1 MLALLDA
8 VQDKVRRVA
17 GVSKLQAFNDMNLA
31 PLCVR
36 RDIAM
41 LGLIHRTALG
51 KGPPQFREHFR
62 KHNHDSTLHDPR
74 SDSSSPLIKRSA
86 LGLVAIYNMLPPSCR
101 AAKSVPAFQKSLQEV
116 VTKYAASGNPQWS
129 NIFSPRLS
137 LTSHPLAMHVLS
149 FGPAF
154 DLCRRMFH
162 QLPQHSF

>member
-1 MLALLDA
+1 MQFKKGFLNDIAVDEVTAL
-8 VQDKVRRVA
+8 VR
-17 GVSKLQAFNDMNLA
+17 FHLA
-31 PLCVR
+31 PLSTR

-51 KGPPQFREHFR
+51 KGPPQFREYFK

-86 LGLVAIYNMLPPSCR
+86 LGLVAIYNMLPPSSR

-116 VTKYAASGNPQWS
+116 VTKHAAPGNPQWS

-137 LTSHPLAMHVLS
+137 LTSHPLAMHVL
-149 FGPAF
+149 
-154 DLCRRMFH
+154 
-162 QLPQHSF
+162 